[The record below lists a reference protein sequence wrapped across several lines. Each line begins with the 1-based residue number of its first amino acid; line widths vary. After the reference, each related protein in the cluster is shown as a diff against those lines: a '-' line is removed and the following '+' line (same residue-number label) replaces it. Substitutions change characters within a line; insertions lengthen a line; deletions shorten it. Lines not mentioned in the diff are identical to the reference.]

1 MSPSEPATTAAR
13 GEAGWQWLGA
23 TLALALAYFLA
34 ARLGLEL
41 ATLQSSV
48 GPLWPPSG
56 IAVAALLVGGRRLW
70 PGVALGM
77 FVTVL
82 STPTPWPAAL
92 PIAVGSTLEA
102 LLGALLVERYARG
115 ARCLDRP
122 GDILGMLSG
131 AGAVAPVVAASIG
144 VASLVLV
151 GEASPAHA
159 GVLWLTWWSGN
170 FTGVLLLAPLV
181 LAWAERPA
189 TRLSPRLKEA
199 ALLAAATV
207 LTGGVAFGGW
217 LPEGVR
223 HYPLMFLVAG
233 NLIWAVAR
241 FRYRGVTAV
250 SLVTVLA
257 AISGTAAGNGPL
269 AGLSLHEAVVLLQ
282 LFAFSLA
289 VPALLATALR
299 REHGATEATLAAR
312 EAELGALV
320 GALPELVWL
329 KDRQG
334 RWLEANP
341 AALSAFGLT
350 GAHYRGRT
358 DAEMLARVP
367 ARLRA
372 DAGTFFSRDEA
383 AWQGH
388 QALHTEEKLVEAGP
402 ETTLEVVR
410 LPLRDGAGEASRLM
424 VVARDITARRRAE
437 LHQRLAA
444 RVIESTPDGVMVTDP
459 DGTIVSVNRAFTEVT
474 GYGPDEILGKRPSV
488 LKSGHHPPEFYAAMW
503 RELEESGTWRGEIW
517 NRRKTGEIYPEWL
530 SITRVW
536 CHDSDGPCHIA
547 IFSDI
552 ARHQAVRERLHHLAY
567 YDALTGLPN
576 RLLFGDR
583 LQQAV
588 AYAQREQLRVAL
600 LFLDLDRFKEINDTL
615 GHGVGDGVLKAIAS
629 RVARCLRES
638 DTFSRLGGDEFTVI
652 LPNIREVPDAAP
664 VAQKILQQFA
674 TPFDVGGHELYLS
687 TSIGIAVYPE
697 HGATPEE
704 LVKHADTAM
713 YRAKENGRNLHQFY
727 MPAMSEPIRRQLEM
741 DIELRRALERGDITV
756 AYQPQIALGSGRI
769 VGLEALAR
777 WTHPRHGAIP
787 PDVFVPLAE
796 HAGVITQLGAHVLR
810 TAAREVQA
818 WRERGLSH
826 LRLAVNLSGLQLRQP
841 GLAETIEAVYAETGL
856 PPESL
861 ELEITEGVLMDKG
874 ERASGVLLQLNQMG
888 CRIAIDDFGTGYSS
902 LSSLRRLPIHRLKID
917 RSFVDHVHDEPN
929 DAAIAATVIAMAH
942 HLKIRVT
949 AEGVELPAQLE
960 FLRRHHCDEAQGF
973 LFSQPRPAAEIEALL
988 FGAAGEKVQESD
1000 WATGQGRRG
1009 SGAGG
1014 DGQSSRYV

>member
-1 MSPSEPATTAAR
+1 V
-13 GEAGWQWLGA
+13 AG
-23 TLALALAYFLA
+23 
-34 ARLGLEL
+34 
-41 ATLQSSV
+41 
-48 GPLWPPSG
+48 
-56 IAVAALLVGGRRLW
+56 LLVGGRRLW
-70 PGVALGM
+70 PAVSLGA
-77 FVTVL
+77 FATVL
-82 STPTPWPAAL
+82 STTTPWLAAF
-92 PIAVGSTLEA
+92 PIAVGNTVEA
-102 LLGALLVERYARG
+102 LLGAVLVERYARG

-131 AGAVAPVVAASIG
+131 AGAVATVVGATVG

-151 GEASPAHA
+151 RDAPLAHA

-170 FTGVLLLAPLV
+170 FAGVLLLAPLV

-189 TRLSPRLKEA
+189 TRLSPHLREA
-199 ALLAAATV
+199 AVLATATV
-207 LTGGVAFGGW
+207 LAAGIAFGGW

-223 HYPLMFLVAG
+223 HYPLVFLVTG
-233 NLIWAVAR
+233 PLIWAVVR

-257 AISGTAAGNGPL
+257 AVSGTAAGNGPL
-269 AGLSLHEAVVLLQ
+269 AGLSLHEALVLLQ
-282 LFAFSLA
+282 LLAFSLA

-299 REHGATEATLAAR
+299 REREAAENTLATR

-320 GALPELVWL
+320 GALPDLVWL

-341 AALSAFGLT
+341 AALAAFGLA
-350 GAHYRGRT
+350 GADYRGRT
-358 DAEMLARVP
+358 DAEMLGRVP
-367 ARLRA
+367 ARLRTA
-372 DAGTFFSRDEA
+372 AAAFFGRDEA
-383 AWQGH
+383 AWQGQ
-388 QALHTEEKLVEAGP
+388 QALHTEEKFGEDGADK
-402 ETTLEVVR
+402 TLEVVR
-410 LPLRDGAGEASRLM
+410 MPLRDAAGEASRLT
-424 VVARDITARRRAE
+424 VVARDISARRRAE

-444 RVIESTPDGVMVTDP
+444 RVIENTPDGVMVTGP
-459 DGTIVSVNRAFTEVT
+459 DGTIVSVNRAFSEVT
-474 GYGPDEILGKRPSV
+474 GYARDEILGERPSI
-488 LKSGHHPPEFYAAMW
+488 LKSGHHPPEFYADMW
-503 RELEESGTWRGEIW
+503 RELEASGVWRGEIW
-517 NRRKTGEIYPEWL
+517 NRSKTGEIYPEWL

-615 GHGVGDGVLKAIAS
+615 GHGVGDGVLKAIAG

-652 LPNIREVPDAAP
+652 LPNVRESHDAAP

-687 TSIGIAVYPE
+687 TSIGIAVFPD
-697 HGATPEE
+697 HGSTPEE

-713 YRAKENGRNLHQFY
+713 YRAKENGRNLYQFY
-727 MPAMSEPIRRQLEM
+727 VPAMSEPIRRQLEM

-756 AYQPQIALGSGRI
+756 AYQPQIALGTGRI

-787 PDVFVPLAE
+787 PDVFIPLAE
-796 HAGVITQLGAHVLR
+796 HAGVVAQLGAHVLR
-810 TAAREVQA
+810 TAARQVQA

-826 LRLAVNLSGLQLRQP
+826 LRLAVNLSVLQLRQP

-856 PPESL
+856 PPDSL

-874 ERASGVLLQLNQMG
+874 ERASSVLLQLTQMG
-888 CRIAIDDFGTGYSS
+888 CRVAIDDFGTGYSS
-902 LSSLRRLPIHRLKID
+902 LSSLRRLPIHRLKVD

-973 LFSQPRPAAEIEALL
+973 LFSRPRPADEIDAML
-988 FGAAGEKVQESD
+988 FAAADAADDEERAGWAAGEP
-1000 WATGQGRRG
+1000 GRR
-1009 SGAGG
+1009 S
-1014 DGQSSRYV
+1014 